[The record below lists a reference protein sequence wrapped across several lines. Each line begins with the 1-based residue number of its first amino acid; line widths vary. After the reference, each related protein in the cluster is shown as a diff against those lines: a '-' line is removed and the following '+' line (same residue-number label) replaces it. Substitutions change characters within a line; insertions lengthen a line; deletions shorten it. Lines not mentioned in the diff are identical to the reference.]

1 MKKANNINNLKPF
14 KKGIDNRRN
23 INGRPPKLPHL
34 DQLLDEV
41 LGEEKDGVTAAK
53 AILAAL
59 RAKAA
64 KGDVRAAEILL
75 DRAYGK
81 AKQHIDHTSNG
92 KDIDTGIKTIII
104 EDAKSTTDRSQS
116 SL

>member
-1 MKKANNINNLKPF
+1 MPF
-14 KKGIDNRRN
+14 KKGETPKGAKVFKKGQSGN
-23 INGRPPKLPHL
+23 IKGRPPKLPHL
-34 DQLLDEV
+34 DKLLDEV

-92 KDIDTGIKTIII
+92 KDIDNGIKTIVI
-104 EDAKSTTDRSQS
+104 ENAKPAED
-116 SL
+116 